1 MKKTYSNPDLK
12 IVKIN
17 TRPMLTSTSLGI
29 GASGS
34 ANDAEARRG
43 SFFDDYDDEE

>member
-1 MKKTYSNPDLK
+1 MKKTYSNPDMK

-17 TRPMLTSTSLGI
+17 TRPMLTPTSVGI
-29 GASGS
+29 GANGS

-43 SFFDDYDDEE
+43 SFFDYDDEE